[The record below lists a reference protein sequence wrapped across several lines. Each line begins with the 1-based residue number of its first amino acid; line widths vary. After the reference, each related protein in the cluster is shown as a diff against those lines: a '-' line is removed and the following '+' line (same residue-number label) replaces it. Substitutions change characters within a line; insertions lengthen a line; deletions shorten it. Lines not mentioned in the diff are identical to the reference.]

1 MIPLSVPNLIGRELE
16 YVQKAIE
23 TQWVSTSGSYVNE
36 FENSVKK
43 YLNVEYAVATQSGTA
58 SLHLAL
64 RLCGVTN
71 DTEVI
76 VPTLTFIATVNPV
89 KYLGAEP
96 IFMDCDDELN
106 IDVRKLK
113 KFLDNECI
121 LTKDGV
127 KNKKTLK
134 IIKAIVVVHV
144 FGNMANMEKIMD
156 ISKKYNL
163 KVIEDGAESLGTYYL
178 EGKYKGCFAGTIG
191 DFGVLSFN
199 GNKIITTGGG
209 GMLLGHSRE
218 LMDKARYL
226 STQAKDDMIYYTHNE
241 IGYNYRMTNVQA
253 AIGVAQMEKLE
264 EFIEIKLRNYE
275 IYINKIEKIDG
286 LRLLEFNENCRNN
299 KWFYSLILENYKMTR
314 DKLIKNLK
322 DNGIETRPI
331 WGLIHNQKPYL
342 SNEKY
347 NIEKANYYI
356 NRVINIP
363 CSTNLTEEDIYY
375 IVNKL

>member
-1 MIPLSVPNLIGRELE
+1 MIPLSVPNLVGRELE
-16 YVQKAIE
+16 YVQDAIE
-23 TQWVSTSGSYVNE
+23 TQWVSTSGSYVNK
-36 FENSVKK
+36 FEDILKK
-43 YLNVEYAVATQSGTA
+43 YLNIEYAVATQSGTA

-71 DTEVI
+71 NTEVV

-106 IDVRKLK
+106 MDASKLES
-113 KFLDNECI
+113 FLANECI
-121 LTKDGV
+121 VTKEGV
-127 KNKKTLK
+127 INKKTLR

-144 FGNMANMEKIMD
+144 FGNMANMEKIMEV
-156 ISKKYNL
+156 SKKYNL
-163 KVIEDGAESLGTYYL
+163 KVIEDAAEALGTYYL
-178 EGKYKGCFAGTIG
+178 EGKQKGCFAGTMG

-209 GMLLGHSRE
+209 GMLLGHSQK

-226 STQAKDDMIYYTHNE
+226 STQAKDDTLYYIHNE

-253 AIGVAQMEKLE
+253 AIGVAQMEFLE
-264 EFIEIKLRNYE
+264 KFIEIKRKNYNSYE
-275 IYINKIEKIDG
+275 NKIQGISG
-286 LRLLEFNENCRNN
+286 IRLLKFNKKSRNN
-299 KWFYSLILENYKMTR
+299 NWFYSLVLEGYKLSR
-314 DKLIKNLK
+314 DDLLSYLK

-342 SNEKY
+342 NNEKY

-363 CSTNLTEEDIYY
+363 CSSNLREEEIVY
-375 IVNKL
+375 ITSKL